1 MNFLECKQK
10 FDKENKGNNNYMSFL
25 SEHLTFGKN
34 VNLQNKTNRN
44 EIEQFYKWQF
54 LYSLIYSGLYEKEY
68 IGTEIHLPKG
78 NKSSTNLKID
88 ACIFDD
94 RSWFEKYQ
102 NYHKNNDINDLEWIK
117 QHIVAIIEFKKNNGK
132 NVQEIYEKQVK
143 AYLKESE
150 RNFCLG
156 IYYDTEKLFLFK
168 KENGKFLR
176 YAEEFNSLGDNSKT
190 KDLNLH
196 LTDPYSYL
204 PNFKDLLN
212 KAQPKQIQ
220 RDKRNLKDLDT
231 ISGIHSTQINSA
243 MYNILKTMDKV
254 GLTNQKGYSI
264 LIQILTIKIFDEKR
278 VEKNNNLYLKCY
290 ITQEEENYKKISDKS
305 FMNFKQRIEKI
316 INDASGNYRRILK
329 EKELDFKNENHIKV
343 LVSVIKELQDY
354 SFVKSYKSDLYQLI
368 FSNFASHFAKGQNGQ
383 FLTPIPVIDFLVKII
398 NPRNNETITDPTS
411 GIADFLSVSYVN
423 SESKLDDNNIFGMD
437 IDHQMV
443 SLATLNMLLNGDGNA
458 KIEQRGDLGSILYK
472 FDKENN
478 IIELDPNTNKNGEWD
493 NRADDKELK
502 KFDVVLTNPPFG
514 KGRAFSPQSEKEKE
528 IIECYETWNLYT
540 KTNMTQKTKK
550 SKTANELD
558 LGVLFLEN
566 AYRILNENGRLGIV
580 LSNSIASIDTHI
592 KVREWLMQK
601 MRIVALFD
609 LPSNTF
615 AETSVN
621 VTIIVAYKPKK
632 EDLAKLQQ
640 NNYQVFVKNIE
651 NLGYEV
657 VTKDRNKTFP
667 PSYKVNTE
675 TFDIEIDENGKA
687 KIDEDFTQTIADFK
701 EWCKFQEQDLQDIF
715 IKQK

>member
-1 MNFLECKQK
+1 MNFLECKQR
-10 FDKENKGNNNYMSFL
+10 FDKENRGNTRYMPFL
-25 SEHLTFGKN
+25 SEHLTFGKS
-34 VNLQNKTNRN
+34 VNLQNKANTD
-44 EIEQFYKWQF
+44 EVEQFYKWQF
-54 LYSLIYSGLYEKEY
+54 LYSLIHSGLYTRDF
-68 IGTEIHLPKG
+68 IGTEIRLPKG
-78 NKSSTNLKID
+78 NKSSTDLIID

-94 RSWFEKYQ
+94 KSWFEKYQ
-102 NYHKNNDINDLEWIK
+102 NYHKYKDINDLEWIR
-117 QHIVAIIEFKKNNGK
+117 QHIIAVIEFKKNNGK

-176 YAEEFNSLGDNSKT
+176 YAEEFNSLGNNSKT

-196 LTDPYSYL
+196 LTDPYSYI
-204 PNFKDLLN
+204 PNFDDLLN
-212 KAQPKQIQ
+212 QVQPKQIQ
-220 RDKRNLKDLDT
+220 RNKRSLKDLDA
-231 ISGIHSTQINSA
+231 ISGIHSTQINNA
-243 MYNILKTMDKV
+243 MGKILDTMDKV
-254 GLTNQKGYSI
+254 SLTNQKGYSI
-264 LIQILTIKIFDEKR
+264 LIQILAIKIFDEKR
-278 VEKNNNLYLKCY
+278 VEKNNDSYLQFY
-290 ITQEEENYKKISDKS
+290 ITQEEEDYKKISDKS
-305 FMNFKQRIEKI
+305 FMNFIDRIKKI
-316 INDASGNYRRILK
+316 IDDAGGIYYRILK
-329 EKELDFKNENHIKV
+329 EKELDFRNENHIKV
-343 LVSVIKELQDY
+343 LVNVVKELQDY
-354 SFVKSYKSDLYQLI
+354 SFVKSYKTDLYQLI
-368 FSNFASHFAKGQNGQ
+368 FSNFASHFVKGQNGQ
-383 FLTPIPVIDFLVKII
+383 FLTPIPIIDFLVKIL
-398 NPRNNETITDPTS
+398 NPRNGETITDPTS

-437 IDHQMV
+437 IDPQMV

-478 IIELDPNTNKNGEWD
+478 IIELDPNTNQNGEWD
-493 NRADDKELK
+493 NRADNKELK

-514 KGRAFSPQSEKEKE
+514 KGRAFCPQNERERE

-540 KTNMTQKTKK
+540 KTNTTQEAKK
-550 SKTANELD
+550 SKTVSELD

-592 KVREWLMQK
+592 KAREWLMQK

-609 LPSNTF
+609 LPANTF
-615 AETSVN
+615 AETGVN
-621 VTIIVAYKPKK
+621 VTIIVAYKPK
-632 EDLAKLQQ
+632 EEELAKLQQ
-640 NNYQVFVKNIE
+640 NNYQVFVKNIK

-657 VTKDRNKTFP
+657 VTKDRNKSFP
-667 PSYKVNTE
+667 PVYKINTE
-675 TFDIEIDENGKA
+675 TFEIEIDENGKA

-715 IKQK
+715 IR

>member
-10 FDKENKGNNNYMSFL
+10 FDKENKGNTHFVSFL
-25 SEHLTFGKN
+25 TEHLTLGKV
-34 VNLQNKTNRN
+34 VNLQNKANTN

-54 LYSLIYSGLYEKEY
+54 LYSLIHSGLYTKEF

-94 RSWFEKYQ
+94 NSWFEKYQ

-117 QHIVAIIEFKKNNGK
+117 QHIIAVIEFKKNNGK

-156 IYYDTEKLFLFK
+156 IYYDSEKLFLFK

-176 YAEEFNSLGDNSKT
+176 YAEEFNSLGSNSKT
-190 KDLNLH
+190 KDLNLN
-196 LTDPYSYL
+196 LTDPYSYI
-204 PNFKDLLN
+204 PNFDDLLN
-212 KAQPKQIQ
+212 EALPKQTQ
-220 RDKRNLKDLDT
+220 RGKRSLKDLDT

-243 MYNILKTMDKV
+243 MYNILETMDKV

-264 LIQILTIKIFDEKR
+264 LIQILAIKIFDEKR
-278 VEKNNNLYLKCY
+278 VEKNNSFLQFY
-290 ITQEEENYKKISDKS
+290 ITQEEENYQRISDKS
-305 FMNFKQRIEKI
+305 FMEFIGRIEKI
-316 INDASGNYRRILK
+316 ISDASGNYRRILK

-343 LVSVIKELQDY
+343 LVSVVKELQDY
-354 SFVKSYKSDLYQLI
+354 SFVKSYKTDLYQLI

-383 FLTPIPVIDFLVKII
+383 FLTPIPIIDFLVKIL
-398 NPRNNETITDPTS
+398 NPRNDETIIDPTS

-423 SESKLDDNNIFGMD
+423 SQSKLDDNNIFGMD
-437 IDHQMV
+437 IDPQMV

-458 KIEQRGDLGSILYK
+458 KIEQRGDLGSLLYK
-472 FDKENN
+472 FDKENGV
-478 IIELDPNTNKNGEWD
+478 IELDPNTNQNGEWD
-493 NRADDKELK
+493 NRADNKELK

-514 KGRAFSPQSEKEKE
+514 KGRAFYPRNERERE
-528 IIECYETWNLYT
+528 IISCYETWNLYA
-540 KTNMTQKTKK
+540 
-550 SKTANELD
+550 ANELD

-566 AYRILNENGRLGIV
+566 AYRVLNENGRLGIV
-580 LSNSIASIDTHI
+580 LSSSIAGIDTHR
-592 KVREWLMQK
+592 KAREWLMRK

-615 AETSVN
+615 AETGVN

-632 EDLAKLQQ
+632 EKLERLQK
-640 NNYQVFVKNIE
+640 NNYEIFIKNIE
-651 NLGYEV
+651 NLGYKV
-657 VTKDRNKTFP
+657 VTKDRNKSFP
-667 PSYKVNTE
+667 PVYKINPE
-675 TFDIEIDENGKA
+675 TFEVEIDENGKA

-701 EWCKFQEQDLQDIF
+701 EWCKFQEQDLQDVF

>member
-10 FDKENKGNNNYMSFL
+10 FDKENKGNTHFVSFL
-25 SEHLTFGKN
+25 TEHLTLGKV
-34 VNLQNKTNRN
+34 VNLQNKANTN

-54 LYSLIYSGLYEKEY
+54 LYSLIHSGLYTKEF

-94 RSWFEKYQ
+94 NSWFEKYQ

-117 QHIVAIIEFKKNNGK
+117 QHIIAVIEFKKNNGK

-156 IYYDTEKLFLFK
+156 IYYDSEKLFLFK

-176 YAEEFNSLGDNSKT
+176 YAEEFNSLGSNSKT
-190 KDLNLH
+190 KDLNLN
-196 LTDPYSYL
+196 LTDPYSYI
-204 PNFKDLLN
+204 PNFDDLLN
-212 KAQPKQIQ
+212 EALPKQTQ
-220 RDKRNLKDLDT
+220 RGKRSLKDLDT

-243 MYNILKTMDKV
+243 MYNILETMDKV

-264 LIQILTIKIFDEKR
+264 LIQILAIKIFDEKR
-278 VEKNNNLYLKCY
+278 VEKNNSFLQFY
-290 ITQEEENYKKISDKS
+290 ITQEEENYQRISDKS
-305 FMNFKQRIEKI
+305 FMEFIGRIEKI
-316 INDASGNYRRILK
+316 ISDASGNYRRILK

-343 LVSVIKELQDY
+343 LVSVVEELQDY
-354 SFVKSYKSDLYQLI
+354 SFVKSYKTDLYQLI

-383 FLTPIPVIDFLVKII
+383 FLTPIPIIDFLVKIL
-398 NPRNNETITDPTS
+398 NPRNDETIIDPTS

-423 SESKLDDNNIFGMD
+423 SQSKLDDNNIFGMD
-437 IDHQMV
+437 IDPQMV

-458 KIEQRGDLGSILYK
+458 KIEQRGDLGSLLYK
-472 FDKENN
+472 FDKENGV
-478 IIELDPNTNKNGEWD
+478 IELDPNTNQNGEWD
-493 NRADDKELK
+493 NRADNKELK

-514 KGRAFSPQSEKEKE
+514 KGRAFYPRNERERE
-528 IIECYETWNLYT
+528 IISCYETWNLYA
-540 KTNMTQKTKK
+540 
-550 SKTANELD
+550 ANELD

-566 AYRILNENGRLGIV
+566 AYRVLNENGRLGIV
-580 LSNSIASIDTHI
+580 LSSSIAGIDTHR
-592 KVREWLMQK
+592 KAREWLMRK

-615 AETSVN
+615 AETGVN

-632 EDLAKLQQ
+632 EKLERLQK
-640 NNYQVFVKNIE
+640 NNYEIFIKNIE
-651 NLGYEV
+651 NLGYKV
-657 VTKDRNKTFP
+657 VTKDRNKSFP
-667 PSYKVNTE
+667 PVYKINPE
-675 TFDIEIDENGKA
+675 TFEVEIDENGKA

-701 EWCKFQEQDLQDIF
+701 EWCKFQEQDLQDVF